1 MSQKKLKRRRRK
13 KNWTNYSKKLM
24 TRQHLQMK
32 KQKTGRPRF
41 RRRPTKNLKHQM
53 IRFKSKSSL
62 MLRNLE
68 KRLKKLK
75 KLLGNLT
82 KKVRIQAGL
91 DQELVIQLMQIKH
104 QEIRL
109 QKGKRAR
116 KLSKRVLKMLSK
128 KMFLSLNQNLQKRRR
143 IRMNQSIILKNLQI
157 SSQRRRKRR
166 KTLRNLKNQKK

>member
-1 MSQKKLKRRRRK
+1 
-13 KNWTNYSKKLM
+13 M

-32 KQKTGRPRF
+32 RQKIGRQRS
-41 RRRPTKNLKHQM
+41 RKKPTKNLNHQM

-68 KRLKKLK
+68 KRLKRQK

-91 DQELVIQLMQIKH
+91 DQESVIQLMQIKH

-116 KLSKRVLKMLSK
+116 KLSKRVLKMLSMK
-128 KMFLSLNQNLQKRRR
+128 TFLSLNQNLQKRRR
-143 IRMNQSIILKNLQI
+143 IRMIQSTILKNLQI
-157 SSQRRRKRR
+157 SNQRKRKR
-166 KTLRNLKNQKK
+166 KKTLRNPKNQKK